1 MSSDLFDPRDSRYKS
16 PYGAVPMGT
25 QVRLTLRPRRAE
37 GTSRCTLTARYEMD
51 GDYTLTVPMEWSGLE
66 EGRDLYTALLPAG
79 GPGLVW
85 YSFRVE
91 RFGVDPLELGPYQLT
106 VYDNS
111 EIVPDWFGRGVTYQI
126 FPDRFCRSHIPDP
139 AGMVGGRTTKTGTTA
154 PSGSRTNRARS
165 ATATSSAAT

>member
-1 MSSDLFDPRDSRYKS
+1 MSADLFDPRDSRYKS
-16 PYGAVPMGT
+16 PYGAVPMDT

-37 GTSRCTLTARYEMD
+37 GVSRCTLTARYEMD

-91 RFGVDPLELGPYQLT
+91 RFGVDPLKLGPYQPT
-106 VYDNS
+106 VYDDT
-111 EIVPDWFGRGVTYQI
+111 ETVPDWFGRGVTYQI

-139 AGMVGGRTTKTGTTA
+139 AGMVGGRL
-154 PSGSRTNRARS
+154 SLIHI
-165 ATATSSAAT
+165 